1 MRKCSYLIF
10 ILFIIGCGVKNR
22 PIGIMGA
29 LDSEI
34 SLVKSAMDVEEE
46 IDYAGRTCIRGKLKG
61 KEIILV
67 KAGVGKVN
75 ASLTT
80 QILIEKFDIR
90 SLIFTG
96 VAGGI
101 DTSLHIGDMVISS
114 RVIQHDYGHISP
126 EGFQPTPIRL
136 PRKGDEVRL
145 THFQSDSFLI
155 EIAKIAAIN
164 SNMPA
169 SPFTQSFHE
178 RPKVIVGTIVTGD
191 QFIASESKRRWLDE
205 TFQASCV
212 EMEGGAVAQVCT
224 TFEVPFVILRSLS
237 DLANENAT
245 VDFRKFVDYASKN
258 SASIIIQMVDEM
270 NGNQ

>member
-1 MRKCSYLIF
+1 MRKCSYIIF
-10 ILFIIGCGVKNR
+10 ILFIIGCGAKTR

-46 IDYAGRTCIRGKLKG
+46 VYYAGRTCIRGKLKDE
-61 KEIILV
+61 EIILV

-114 RVIQHDYGHISP
+114 RVIQHDYGHIGP
-126 EGFQPTPIRL
+126 EGFRPTPIRL
-136 PRKGDEVRL
+136 PRKGDEVLL
-145 THFQSDSFLI
+145 THFQSDSLLI
-155 EIAKIAAIN
+155 EIAKTAAN
-164 SNMPA
+164 KSDMPA
-169 SPFTQSFHE
+169 SPFTQSSHDK
-178 RPKVIVGTIVTGD
+178 PKIIVGTIVTGD
-191 QFIASESKRRWLDE
+191 QFIASELKRKWLEE

-212 EMEGGAVAQVCT
+212 EMEGGAVAQICT

-237 DLANENAT
+237 DLANEEAS
-245 VDFRKFVDYASKN
+245 VDFRKFVEYASKN
-258 SASIIIQMVDEM
+258 SASIIIQMIDEM
-270 NGNQ
+270 NEDQ

>member
-1 MRKCSYLIF
+1 
-10 ILFIIGCGVKNR
+10 
-22 PIGIMGA
+22 MGA

-61 KEIILV
+61 EDIILV

-75 ASLTT
+75 ASITT
-80 QILIEKFDIR
+80 QILIEKFDIH

-114 RVIQHDYGHISP
+114 RVIQHDYGHIKP
-126 EGFQPTPIRL
+126 EGFRHTPIRL
-136 PRKGDEVRL
+136 PQKGKEVSL

-155 EIAKIAAIN
+155 EIAKKAADN
-164 SNMPA
+164 SDMPA
-169 SPFTQSFHE
+169 SPFTQSSHE

-191 QFIASESKRRWLDE
+191 QFIASELKRKWLDE

-224 TFEVPFVILRSLS
+224 TYEVPFVILRSLS
-237 DLANENAT
+237 DLANEDAS
-245 VDFRKFVDYASKN
+245 VDFRQFVEYASKN